1 MPKISKKNEYLLNL
15 LKNKGLDYPDYSLI
29 RAFSKKGKETDL
41 NLLSKDELEN
51 IYKEWKDLETT
62 RTKQRNIIMKHR
74 KQKQND
80 KEDKDLFNYLTNE
93 YNKNYTEET
102 AIAEERQSKK
112 NEKEAALSLLNL
124 NNIGNVSNKNK
135 TGHSTAKH
143 KEIRNRIIRK
153 LPVSEQDMINYE
165 IHKQYNHDY
174 YKSKKN
180 NKNTPSTRKKNNNK
194 TGHSSAKHKEIR
206 NRIKQNLPVTEEDM
220 NNYEKYNNYHQD
232 YRNTYKQTKKR
243 NIPFNS
249 FNRHKSQKNSS
260 KNIEPQINIQQND
273 TPDHV
278 LIPKNMTENDTP
290 DHVLIPKN
298 MTANLF
304 NPNEDV
310 NEDVN
315 EYEISK
321 DAPINHL
328 NLPPDFQFDEKYD
341 FGYKD
346 SPSVGT
352 LIDSDKD
359 SSSVGT
365 LMNEDKGSNK
375 MSNINLSSFDPTI
388 QGYLE
393 PLSIDNKP
401 TEHEKHR
408 KEAVDKFRKR
418 KVEEKN
424 NKEKLTKKRKRHAY
438 SIDSLQNLNQKKTR
452 KNKM

>member
-1 MPKISKKNEYLLNL
+1 MRYVNKESQNLLNL
-15 LKNKGLDYPDYSLI
+15 LKNKGLDYPDNSLY
-29 RAFSKKGKETDL
+29 RAFSKKQKEIDL
-41 NLLSKDELEN
+41 NLLNKDELEN
-51 IYKEWKDLETT
+51 IYKEWRELEATNRKKN
-62 RTKQRNIIMKHR
+62 RTIKR
-74 KQKQND
+74 KQKQKQEQND
-80 KEDKDLFNYLTNE
+80 EEEDLFNYLIDE
-93 YNKNYTEET
+93 YEKNHAEK
-102 AIAEERQSKK
+102 IAAAERKRKQDE
-112 NEKEAALSLLNL
+112 NNAAMSLLNL

-153 LPVSEQDMINYE
+153 LPVSERDMINYE
-165 IHKQYNHDY
+165 KYKQYHRDY
-174 YKSKKN
+174 ARNYNNSRKPKKNFSQKPINRYKSRKN
-180 NKNTPSTRKKNNNK
+180 S
-194 TGHSSAKHKEIR
+194 
-206 NRIKQNLPVTEEDM
+206 
-220 NNYEKYNNYHQD
+220 
-232 YRNTYKQTKKR
+232 TKK
-243 NIPFNS
+243 
-249 FNRHKSQKNSS
+249 K
-260 KNIEPQINIQQND
+260 EPQINIQQND
-273 TPDHV
+273 IIPEHA
-278 LIPKNMTENDTP
+278 LIPKNIQQNDIIPDDALIPNNMTE
-290 DHVLIPKN
+290 
-298 MTANLF
+298 NLF
-304 NPNEDV
+304 NP

-328 NLPPDFQFDEKYD
+328 NLPSDFQFDEKYD

-346 SPSVGT
+346 SPSVET

-365 LMNEDKGSNK
+365 LIDSDKDSSSIGTLIDSDKDSSSVGILMDEDKGSNK
-375 MSNINLSSFDPTI
+375 ISNINISSYDPTI

-401 TEHEKHR
+401 TKFEEHR